1 MTRTL
6 RLSEAVSRAPSVAG
20 TTVTSA
26 GLVLA
31 VTFGVLAL
39 VWARAP
45 GGSQFT

>member
-1 MTRTL
+1 VTRTL
-6 RLSEAVSRAPSVAG
+6 RLSEAVSRAPSATG

-31 VTFGVLAL
+31 VTFGVFAL
-39 VWARAP
+39 VGARTP